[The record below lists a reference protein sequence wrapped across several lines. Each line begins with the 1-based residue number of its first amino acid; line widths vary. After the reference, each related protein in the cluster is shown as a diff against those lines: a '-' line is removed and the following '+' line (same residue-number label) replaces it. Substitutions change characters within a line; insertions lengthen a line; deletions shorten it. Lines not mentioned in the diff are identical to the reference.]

1 MRASDFLTEF
11 DASGYSERYT
21 LYAGDAHNTYK
32 VDTFLNLEDA
42 IEEVRFLQDA
52 DPRTVTTYFQI
63 RDINNE
69 VVWNYD
75 PDEVYDAMRRGN
87 KIQFQKP
94 DDLTESTFSDHKEQ
108 LRDFVRWCVE
118 KLDIQQQLP
127 KIRFQDAKE
136 GPDQHHTGYYND
148 NQDVMWIY
156 TGNRNMIDI
165 MRTVA
170 HELTHRKQHE
180 DNRVHGDQAYP
191 GSPIEQEA
199 DAVAGY
205 LMKLYGREHPEI
217 IE

>member
-1 MRASDFLTEF
+1 MRAQEF
-11 DASGYSERYT
+11 
-21 LYAGDAHNTYK
+21 
-32 VDTFLNLEDA
+32 
-42 IEEVRFLQDA
+42 I
-52 DPRTVTTYFQI
+52 
-63 RDINNE
+63 
-69 VVWNYD
+69 
-75 PDEVYDAMRRGN
+75 
-87 KIQFQKP
+87 
-94 DDLTESTFSDHKEQ
+94 TESTFQDHEAQ
-108 LRDFVRWCVE
+108 LRDFVAWCVE
-118 KLDIQQQLP
+118 KLDIKQALP

-136 GPDQHHTGYYND
+136 GPDQHRTGYYD
-148 NQDVMWIY
+148 DAEDIMWIY

-205 LMKLYGREHPEI
+205 LMKLYGKMHPEI